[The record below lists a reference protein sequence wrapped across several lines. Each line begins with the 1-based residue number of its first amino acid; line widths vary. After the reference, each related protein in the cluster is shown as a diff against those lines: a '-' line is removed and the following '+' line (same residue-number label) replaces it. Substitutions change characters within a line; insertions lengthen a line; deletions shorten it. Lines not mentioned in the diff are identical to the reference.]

1 MCVVLLI
8 TDNEV
13 IKRRTEAMLEGMR
26 FEVVV
31 AATETAVARS
41 CVASRPGI
49 VISDIETQA
58 GVGFESISTVRRL
71 ASDAYIIAIS
81 RSEDQDLWL
90 RVARACGADEY
101 VPGPLTMSS
110 LVDAIDACKN
120 KVKYDP
126 GHVME

>member
-1 MCVVLLI
+1 MCVVLMI

-13 IKRRTEAMLEGMR
+13 TKKRTVAMLEGMS
-26 FEVVV
+26 FKVVV
-31 AATETAVARS
+31 AATESEVTRS

-49 VISDIETQA
+49 VISDVEMQA
-58 GVGFESISTVRRL
+58 GAGFESIATVRRL

-81 RSEDQDLWL
+81 RSEHQEMWL
-90 RVARACGADEY
+90 KVALACGADEY

-126 GHVME
+126 GHVMD